1 MTIAALILAIFG
13 LIAALLLFGAL
24 VEIYRQVDQLRQ
36 QAGLMDEPI
45 SLDFDSTASL
55 EAIGEPAI
63 WEGAQHNGRFVVLVL
78 STSCTTCAAV
88 ASGLPR
94 KRTPNLVCLVV
105 AGREEEALAWMT
117 QQGLEH
123 GPYARADIRG
133 RISERFGLST
143 SPVAIRFEGTRPV
156 GATTVPS
163 KQHTKALFDWIH
175 KIGDSSFDEEQF
187 TLRSDFEPNNS
198 T

>member
-1 MTIAALILAIFG
+1 MT
-13 LIAALLLFGAL
+13 
-24 VEIYRQVDQLRQ
+24 RQPVPATPNPTFTRRAQLRQ

-45 SLDFDSTASL
+45 SVDFDSSASL
-55 EAIGEPAI
+55 EVIGEPAI
-63 WEGAQHNGRFVVLVL
+63 WEGPQYNGRFVVLVL

-105 AGREEEALAWMT
+105 AGQEDEALAWMT

-123 GPYARADIRG
+123 GPYVRADVRG

-163 KQHTKALFDWIH
+163 KQHTKALFDWIN
-175 KIGDSSFDEEQF
+175 KVGNSLFDEEQF
-187 TLRSDFEPNNS
+187 TLRSDFEGNNS
-198 T
+198 I